1 MAKKNGNS
9 VVNLGNAA
17 TDFYMRVTG
26 ANLGSKIGA
35 GVTGAGGLLAA
46 EKGSKKIRKMFD
58 KKGK

>member
-35 GVTGAGGLLAA
+35 GGLLAA
-46 EKGSKKIRKMFD
+46 EKGSKKIRKIFD